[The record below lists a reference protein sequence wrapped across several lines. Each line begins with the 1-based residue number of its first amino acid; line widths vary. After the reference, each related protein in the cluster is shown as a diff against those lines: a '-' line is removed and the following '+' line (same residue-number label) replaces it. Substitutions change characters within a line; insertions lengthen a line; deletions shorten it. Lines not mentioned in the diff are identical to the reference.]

1 MNAKDSYFDKILM
14 NKFFYILITILFLGT
29 FFFIFKWQHV
39 IELFNKDYVVDN
51 ELLGTY
57 GDFVGGVL
65 GTIFALLSTLIM
77 VKTFIQQRK
86 VTEKNK
92 EQIEN
97 QRFNDLFFELLR
109 LYQTE
114 INGLCSTV
122 PLGDKVKEYKN
133 KDFFDFKK
141 HELQNKFSS
150 STSYYRNIRIALND
164 YMYFYIENKTKVST
178 CYRTLYRI
186 YDLIDNSQLDELNK
200 KNYLKIIRAQLTES
214 ELFFIRY
221 NCLTYYGEKFI
232 DYINKYNVLKHL
244 PLFDLLEFK
253 DWWKDLNEVER
264 IGINIVFHHCTRTLK
279 KILLTKDSIIA
290 FNPIETGKYQ
300 LVINTKLDYNVK
312 IKLIVDNKKY
322 NNCKEYNGF
331 DKFTHQKLQALLDC
345 YLKEIFIY
353 YNFMR
358 YNNEK
363 ELVFYSPTIT
373 TLKNGEVVIKS
384 GVRNINKEPLFL
396 SRKI

>member
-65 GTIFALLSTLIM
+65 GTIFALLSILIM